1 MPYPTP
7 ISFPSVDKLS
17 IGDPSPWTQSTA
29 PDLFS
34 SFVRIRRP
42 PDVTSE
48 HLRALNIQYVNSRG
62 FEELLGESEGSLRYL
77 PPISWLEPPPEE
89 GEDKPEDLSTQP
101 LLYNGRPAPTQHDF
115 YTRVKEL
122 YHRNDDAFRALNQLP
137 SKDKHAHPPIRL
149 AHFRR
154 FWEGLDN
161 MALYWDTSHD
171 EYVYPTPQEEDAS
184 DDYTSTSKPDDQ
196 QELPL
201 RESHALSPDPMM
213 DEARKRSKQDHP
225 TDKASPEADHHY
237 DNAEENHAHHHQHS
251 QAGSHTLASSLGLHS
266 LVHPGHHSGAS
277 RPPTSASPPAG
288 TQYRGTRIGAG
299 SSMPE
304 THRSDAVRAFVE
316 PLAWSWGF
324 TVGAHRRAPLAAVRS
339 LRVPVRVSAAV
350 WRVPRERERARH
362 GWLEGPVLGLSC
374 RADTAVGETE
384 AAAVRDLLR
393 EVGALVV
400 LAQER
405 AREGR
410 SEVRAGEGKWWTE
423 VPRWGGGAGGEVGE
437 GRGVGD
443 EPVGQE
449 AQQGTEE
456 QQDGPKPKPSQRRK
470 FNAMEAWKIVRVG
483 VGGWDPR
490 VRYEAIGKAKGDDF
504 DDVRRPH
511 VATLNLTN
519 YCNRS
524 SLYLR

>member
-48 HLRALNIQYVNSRG
+48 HLRALNIQYVNSPG
-62 FEELLGESEGSLRYL
+62 FEALLGESKDALRYL

-89 GEDKPEDLSTQP
+89 GADTSADFSKQP

-122 YHRNDDAFRALNQLP
+122 YHSNDDAFRALNQLP
-137 SKDKHAHPPIRL
+137 SKDKHAHPPVRL

-171 EYVYPTPQEEDAS
+171 EYVYPERQEEGAS
-184 DDYTSTSKPDDQ
+184 YDHASTSKPDDQ
-196 QELPL
+196 HKLPL
-201 RESHALSPDPMM
+201 RESHTLSPDPMM

-225 TDKASPEADHHY
+225 IDKASSEADHHY
-237 DNAEENHAHHHQHS
+237 HDAGANHAHHYHHHS
-251 QAGSHTLASSLGLHS
+251 PAGSHTIASSLGLHS
-266 LVHPGHHSGAS
+266 LVHSGHHSGAA
-277 RPPTSASPPAG
+277 PPTAPSPPPG

-304 THRSDAVRAFVE
+304 THRTDAVRAFVE

-324 TVGAHRRAPLAAVRS
+324 TVGTHRRGPAAAVRT
-339 LRVPVRVSAAV
+339 LRVPVRVTAAV
-350 WRVPRERERARH
+350 WRVPRERDRAKH
-362 GWLEGPVLGLSC
+362 GWLDGPVLAISC
-374 RADTAVGETE
+374 RGDTGLGAATP
-384 AAAVRDLLR
+384 AAVRDLLR
-393 EVGALVV
+393 ELGVLLV

-405 AREGR
+405 AREG
-410 SEVRAGEGKWWTE
+410 STEVKAGEGKWWAE

-490 VRYEAIGKAKGDDF
+490 VHYEAIGKAKGDDF

-511 VATLNLTN
+511 IATLNLTN
-519 YCNRS
+519 DRNRS